1 MDNLKI
7 LEALKQP
14 AIDNFV
20 SKQESQRIL
29 PSILI
34 AESMVRL
41 KEFNDEEVDTLIKA
55 NNPAGITAGKN
66 YKKETV
72 TVKETEYKVFDSV
85 ADCINLLRDYT
96 KGVLS
101 YEEAL
106 GMVDRPE
113 EETNELIG
121 IIKAYKLDEIDKE
134 AIDRVYAS
142 GKTVVETKAVK
153 AEEKTEEKEQVQEEK
168 TEEKEQ
174 VQEEK
179 VESVTNTTKATVF
192 EKGTEVNLINANLY
206 TSPVSKIPTRI
217 ISGKYFLL
225 DGVNANW
232 RYAITTKDKI
242 GDRNFII
249 GYVKKEQLSR

>member
-34 AESMVRL
+34 AESIVRL
-41 KEFNDEEVDTLIKA
+41 KEFNDEEIDTLIKA

-85 ADCINLLRDYT
+85 TDCINLLRDYT

-113 EETNELIG
+113 EETNELIS
-121 IIKAYKLDEIDKE
+121 IIKAYKLDEIDKV
-134 AIDRVYAS
+134 AIDKIYTS

-168 TEEKEQ
+168 VK
-174 VQEEK
+174 
-179 VESVTNTTKATVF
+179 SITNTTKATVF

-217 ISGKYFLL
+217 ISGKYFLS